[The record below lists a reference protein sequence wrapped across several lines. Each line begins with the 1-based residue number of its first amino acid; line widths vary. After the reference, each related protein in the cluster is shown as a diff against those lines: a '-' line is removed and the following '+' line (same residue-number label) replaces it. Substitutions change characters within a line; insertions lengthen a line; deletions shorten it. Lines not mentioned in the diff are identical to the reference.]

1 MKKGLCLL
9 LSLGMML
16 LLLCACGSQSPA
28 GTTEGMETMPA
39 AENAETTV
47 PVTEVPAAAPT
58 QPESPALE
66 DGTYTVDFNTDSS
79 MFRANEACEGKGTLT
94 VKDGVMTLHVSLA
107 SKKIVNLFPGKASEA
122 QAEGAVLLQPTEDTV
137 TYSDGFSE
145 VVYGFDI
152 PVPALDRDFDLA
164 LIGTKGTWY
173 DHVVSVSNPEPVQ

>member
-16 LLLCACGSQSPA
+16 LLLCACGSHSSASPA
-28 GTTEGMETMPA
+28 KGTEAVA
-39 AENAETTV
+39 AAKNAETTV
-47 PVTEVPAAAPT
+47 PITEVPGPEPT
-58 QPESPALE
+58 QPESPTLK

-79 MFRANEACEGKGTLT
+79 MFRANEAYDGKGTLT
-94 VKDGVMTLHVSLA
+94 VKNGVMTLHVSLA